1 MNYNKQKNNQVYS
14 LVVSCSFFFS
24 FFSFSPIIYLD
35 DGILQMVDSKLRWKE
50 KLNPDFINLISCHTT
65 HVIPIPHTKNTI
77 TLAPFTRYPK
87 MFVYGSLSFYL
98 FYLIKKENCQLAVTK
113 LSIVSLL
120 LFLLLSAD
128 CFITFYL
135 DSFSMRLV
143 HPLSCFNLLY
153 CREKIQT
160 TSIMPIHQTYK
171 HIIIKWKCAEFYQ
184 L

>member
-1 MNYNKQKNNQVYS
+1 
-14 LVVSCSFFFS
+14 
-24 FFSFSPIIYLD
+24 
-35 DGILQMVDSKLRWKE
+35 MVDSKLRWKG

-160 TSIMPIHQTYK
+160 FFLFLLTIWVVQVSNNKSIIHQNDRYDGGCGYIGK
-171 HIIIKWKCAEFYQ
+171 EWHPESI
-184 L
+184 LS